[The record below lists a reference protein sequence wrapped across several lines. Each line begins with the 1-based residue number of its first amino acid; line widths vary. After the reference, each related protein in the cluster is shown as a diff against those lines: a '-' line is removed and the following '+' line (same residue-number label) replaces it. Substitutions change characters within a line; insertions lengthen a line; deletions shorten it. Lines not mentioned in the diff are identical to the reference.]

1 MNQLTKILAVAESVL
16 LIITLSCKKDLADN
30 RVTDQNNAIARAK
43 SVQPSLQSQLVI
55 GLEGGWGSTIGPG
68 GGSVCA
74 RWQGRLNLTH

>member
-1 MNQLTKILAVAESVL
+1 MNRMTNTLVTLGLVL
-16 LIITLSCKKDLADN
+16 SIITSSCKKDLADN